1 MLTRLTKTMIIFPSI
16 VLAVSW
22 FHIANGGTMNT
33 DLSLIFMCVFFS
45 ITNILI
51 ALIYSLI
58 KRMSEVM
65 MSVIRLHQEM
75 MDDGQYVHQLG
86 SKEDLQE
93 FLKELE
99 ADILKNIDEQEEKD
113 KSND

>member
-1 MLTRLTKTMIIFPSI
+1 MVFPSI

-22 FHIANGGTMNT
+22 VHLANGGSLGTNI
-33 DLSLIFMCVFFS
+33 SLIFMCIFFAIS
-45 ITNILI
+45 NILI

-58 KRMSEVM
+58 KRMSETM
-65 MSVIRLHQEM
+65 MSVIKLHQEM
-75 MDDGQYVHQLG
+75 MEDGQYVHQLG

-99 ADILKNIDEQEEKD
+99 ADILKNIDEQKEEKP
-113 KSND
+113 